1 MSTRKP
7 FHPRFD
13 SLEPKTVMSAGVATA
28 PLAAAGGFPGPVT
41 VPSRDSHPRVELT
54 GPANGYYTSTQKS
67 NGTETEYDLTAA
79 GTISPVGSAVIT
91 GSFQTVQSKA
101 SGILTI
107 AGSPGTLTLKL
118 RERGPTTAVSNGAD
132 GSINPGGPIRGLTSS
147 NGKTTSSSGGPI
159 ILVNDFTYTIVRGTG
174 AYARARGSGTVDIT
188 TTPGISSPPGP
199 GIYASPSTTET
210 GFGTTTLT
218 FGSGVVPV
226 A

>member
-13 SLEPKTVMSAGVATA
+13 SLELKTVMSAGVATA

-41 VPSRDSHPRVELT
+41 VPSRHSHPRVELT

-79 GTISPVGSAVIT
+79 GTISPVVSAVIT

-101 SGILTI
+101 SGSLTI
-107 AGSPGTLTLKL
+107 AASQGTLTLKL
-118 RERGPTTAVSNGAD
+118 REGGPTSAVSNGAD

-174 AYARARGSGTVDIT
+174 AYARARGSGAVDIT

-210 GFGTTTLT
+210 GFGTTTFT
-218 FGSGVVPV
+218 FDSGVVPV